1 MFIDDKDPDSY
12 YVAMGSINGD
22 PELPLAHHI
31 HVHSKAPWHEITDV
45 APQNMIFANYSS
57 EKKNMMTHVDRQTK
71 APIHT

>member
-31 HVHSKAPWHEITDV
+31 HVDSKAPWHEITDDLKQHDRD
-45 APQNMIFANYSS
+45 PFQN
-57 EKKNMMTHVDRQTK
+57 E
-71 APIHT
+71 